1 MTNHQLA
8 AILLAQPELPMYF
21 VSTDPTD
28 WTYTIPIEEK
38 HVGIDEELYVD
49 IEDMKILQP
58 DFEGE
63 FNNNQIVSTIT
74 IDI

>member
-1 MTNHQLA
+1 MTNHELA

-28 WTYTIPIEEK
+28 WTYKFRIQDEDVSIDDEFYPDEDDDMETNEE
-38 HVGIDEELYVD
+38 GYA
-49 IEDMKILQP
+49 Q
-58 DFEGE
+58 
-63 FNNNQIVSTIT
+63 VSTIT